1 MFMMQ
6 LIYEDSNQKTYL
18 CDICGAHISYA
29 KPYNNKPHHGQLC
42 GRYWK
47 NT

>member
-18 CDICGAHISYA
+18 CDILGSNSRVFDCCNRNNHAYKNLYEFTYA
-29 KPYNNKPHHGQLC
+29 
-42 GRYWK
+42 
-47 NT
+47 